1 MGPVDLREVALA
13 QQVVEV
19 EDVVLDLFAG
29 DLLTQLLTHPRPF
42 ADNLIITY
50 IIQQTHLAS
59 RQDSPGTPV
68 LWGNRPYGK
77 VISIVDSYW
86 LGHSNSK
93 YSEIIKRIY
102 YSNDMITFFI

>member
-29 DLLTQLLTHPRPF
+29 DLLTQLLSHPRPF

-50 IIQQTHLAS
+50 IIQQSHLAHA
-59 RQDSPGTPV
+59 RAAQGTPV
-68 LWGNRPYGK
+68 LSRK
-77 VISIVDSYW
+77 SS
-86 LGHSNSK
+86 L
-93 YSEIIKRIY
+93 
-102 YSNDMITFFI
+102 